1 MYSSCFYFIFFNYYY
16 FSSGPPETDHL
27 TPVKESAHC
36 PRRDGV
42 KTGQSAGTG
51 RTGRVPLPWTK
62 QGAGIERDPCP
73 MSEID
78 APALRNESPGRY
90 EQDGMPPKSLIWI
103 YHLIKRT
110 WRDVCLLVWLCV
122 SALYVHSCTL
132 AGVNGEGTISV
143 VAVKKSCKPTF
154 IGLRCDARMSWNQ
167 ISHFFYAILFML
179 CMDDV
184 HLYILT
190 PKGQDLG
197 PVCCDTTWMFWGNP
211 LYCVTI
217 K

>member
-1 MYSSCFYFIFFNYYY
+1 MPSWMSHSNTTTNPQSRALNVFFFFIVLQRKSVAVG

-51 RTGRVPLPWTK
+51 RTGRLHLPWTK

-132 AGVNGEGTISV
+132 AGGE
-143 VAVKKSCKPTF
+143 
-154 IGLRCDARMSWNQ
+154 W
-167 ISHFFYAILFML
+167 
-179 CMDDV
+179 
-184 HLYILT
+184 
-190 PKGQDLG
+190 
-197 PVCCDTTWMFWGNP
+197 WGNNFSGGGKENMQTNFYRTA
-211 LYCVTI
+211 LWC
-217 K
+217 